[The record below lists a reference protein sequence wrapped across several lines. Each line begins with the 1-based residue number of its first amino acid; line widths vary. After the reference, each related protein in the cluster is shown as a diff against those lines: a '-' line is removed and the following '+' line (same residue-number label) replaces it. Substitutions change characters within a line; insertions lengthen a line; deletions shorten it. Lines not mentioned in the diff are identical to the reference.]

1 MDMNKSCVFCYDE
14 NIIICIDEFGRLQIL
29 NFGNVED
36 LLEAIKRL
44 KNAKFAEGFSVPFNP
59 VFERK
64 NEKNE
69 NSFNLARISKRSKKQ
84 S

>member
-44 KNAKFAEGFSVPFNP
+44 KNAKF
-59 VFERK
+59 
-64 NEKNE
+64 
-69 NSFNLARISKRSKKQ
+69 LAHSKL
-84 S
+84 